1 MDRSLKLLIGVLG
14 IAGFLAVLVPTS
26 IPAPP
31 KAPVLTA
38 ADAVVATPVEEN
50 DDPEIEETEPADDSE
65 DEYYIEFGQPSIDG
79 KPFSGGDDDSSSDS
93 YTNNAVNSPV
103 SQVAAPQM
111 NLPSNAPEPL
121 APGTIIP
128 VN

>member
-1 MDRSLKLLIGVLG
+1 MDSSLKLLIGVLG

-31 KAPVLTA
+31 TAPVVTA
-38 ADAVVATPVEEN
+38 AAPEVVTSVEVDN
-50 DDPEIEETEPADDSE
+50 DPEIEETEPADDSE
-65 DEYYIEFGQPSIDG
+65 DEYYTEFGQPSIDG
-79 KPFSGGDDDSSSDS
+79 KPFSGGDDNSSSDS
-93 YTNNAVNSPV
+93 YNSNAVNPPV
-103 SQVAAPQM
+103 SQVATPQM
-111 NLPSNAPEPL
+111 ILPSNAPEPL